1 MTEVDIHDYPPY
13 KMTDAQAAATVGRFQ
28 EHQEPTPAPNIDT
41 EDHHEVAIGRTPAA
55 PPGVVYTG
63 DVYATDK
70 GEPVSAHA
78 AAVAAYPENVRS
90 SVPDAVEVTEGS
102 DEPEEPEPEAA
113 PVEDTATEDAEAAAE
128 AERAAAEAA
137 AAEAAAQAEV
147 EAAAEAQRV
156 EAERVAAEEAQRAAD
171 AAQAEAEREA
181 ASAREREAAAEAERE
196 AARVDWN
203 ERTVAELRVE
213 LSNRGIDYDYSAR
226 KADLV
231 ALLESH
237 ATAA

>member
-28 EHQEPTPAPNIDT
+28 EHQEPTPAPNIAIG
-41 EDHHEVAIGRTPAA
+41 EHEHEMAAGRTPAA

-70 GEPVSAHA
+70 GESVSAHDA
-78 AAVAAYPENVRS
+78 SVAAYPEKVRS
-90 SVPDAVEVTEGS
+90 SVPDAVEVTEGA
-102 DEPEEPEPEAA
+102 DEPEEPEPESA
-113 PVEDTATEDAEAAAE
+113 PVEDSAEDDDALAETQRAAAEAQAEAEAQAQAEAAAE
-128 AERAAAEAA
+128 AD
-137 AAEAAAQAEV
+137 
-147 EAAAEAQRV
+147 RV
-156 EAERVAAEEAQRAAD
+156 EAERAAEAQRAAD

-181 ASAREREAAAEAERE
+181 ASAREREAAAEAER
-196 AARVDWN
+196 AAQVDWN

-231 ALLESH
+231 ALLEAH